1 MTITVTDLFAGAGGS
16 STGMTAAGLRV
27 VTAVNHWP
35 VAVAT
40 HQANHPDTA
49 HDCADISQ
57 VDPRRYGRTDVLW
70 ASPSCTH
77 HSRAQGKRRDAGLGL
92 FDKTP
97 TTVAELIDL
106 EPDRSRAT
114 MHDVIRFTEHHRYQA
129 VIVENVRE
137 VLDWR
142 LFPHWLAM
150 MTDGLGY
157 HYRLCLLDAADANL
171 HGPAVAQTRL
181 RAYMLFTLGKAVTLP
196 RFGDARRL
204 AAADFL
210 DANPGP
216 EWESKPRA
224 ASTRQ
229 RVDATL
235 QRHPDATRWIL
246 SYYGASKVGKPATEP
261 VGTLTTRDRHAVLTR
276 VGDTLHY
283 RMLNTAEQAR
293 LMGFPDAYRWQGT
306 STEVT
311 KQIGNAVV
319 PAAARDVSSIV
330 AQTLEA
336 A

>member
-57 VDPRRYGRTDVLW
+57 VDPRRYRRTDVLW

-97 TTVAELIDL
+97 TSVAELIDL

-181 RAYMLFTLGKAVTLP
+181 RAYMLFTLGAPVQLP
-196 RFGDARRL
+196 TWGGTARL

-210 DANPGP
+210 DPDPGP
-216 EWESKPRA
+216 EFTSKRRA
-224 ASTRQ
+224 DATVR

-235 QRHPDATRWIL
+235 QRHPDHDRWIL

-276 VGDTLHY
+276 VNGVLHY
-283 RMLNTAEQAR
+283 RMLNRQEQAR
-293 LMGFPDAYRWQGT
+293 LMGFPAAYHWTGT
-306 STEVT
+306 GDDIT

-319 PAAARDVSSIV
+319 PAAARDVASVVS
-330 AQTLEA
+330 ASLEA